1 MARPQGAG
9 NDDHRRR
16 QCSQTPRTR
25 NPLDQRTH
33 AQTKGPGQEID
44 RSRQHLNDKQQ
55 HRQYCPS
62 KNSIPIHV
70 APPPAVASAECIMA
84 RQQPCNKHGYIW
96 AQETPPPAVIAHRF
110 VFCVLEAGMSEKIKK
125 ISTGQ
130 LRVGMFLHD
139 LDCGWMDHPFVRSRF
154 QVTDEAQIQKII
166 DAGIHDV
173 YIDTARGLDV
183 TDAPTAA
190 EVRANIEQK
199 MIEIATQ
206 PTAPIKVDVAS
217 EIGRAK
223 QIKDQASRLVRDVMH
238 DVRLGKAVELEQ
250 VEPMVQT
257 ITESVLRNGGALL
270 TLLRIKNKD
279 DYTFLHSVSV
289 GTLLIAFCRS
299 VDIDTEVT
307 HQAGLG
313 GLLHDTGKAFVPDE
327 VLNKPGR
334 LTEEEFEII
343 KRHPKDGWDV
353 LIKTPEIGEIPRDI
367 TLHHHERID
376 GSGYPDK
383 LPGDKIAT
391 LAKMAAIVDVYDA
404 ITADRCYHKG
414 MSATDALRKLYE
426 WSTFHFEPTLVQ
438 AFMRCVGI
446 YPVGT
451 LVKLE
456 SGKLGVVVEQN
467 GNSLLT
473 PVVKVIFS
481 TKSNGYVE
489 PYLIDLA
496 RPLGSGGGD
505 RIVGHEDP
513 VKWKIDAMR
522 FLST

>member
-1 MARPQGAG
+1 MAE
-9 NDDHRRR
+9 N
-16 QCSQTPRTR
+16 
-25 NPLDQRTH
+25 
-33 AQTKGPGQEID
+33 
-44 RSRQHLNDKQQ
+44 
-55 HRQYCPS
+55 
-62 KNSIPIHV
+62 V
-70 APPPAVASAECIMA
+70 
-84 RQQPCNKHGYIW
+84 
-96 AQETPPPAVIAHRF
+96 
-110 VFCVLEAGMSEKIKK
+110 KK
-125 ISTGQ
+125 ISVDQ
-130 LRVGMFLHD
+130 LRVGMYLHD

-154 QVTDEAQIQKII
+154 LLGDEAQIQKIM
-166 DAGIHDV
+166 DAGIHDC
-173 YIDTARGLDV
+173 YIDTSRGLDV
-183 TDAPTAA
+183 TNAPTAS
-190 EVRANIEQK
+190 EVRADLEKK
-199 MIEIATQ
+199 MLEAVSQ
-206 PTAPIKVDVAS
+206 PAAPLRVDVAS
-217 EIGRAK
+217 EMGRAR

-299 VDIDTEVT
+299 VDIDTET
-307 HQAGLG
+307 TRQAGLG

-353 LIKTPEIGEIPRDI
+353 LCRTPEIEAIPRDI

-383 LPGDKIAT
+383 LPGDQITT

-426 WSTFHFEPTLVQ
+426 WSKFHFEPTLVQ

-467 GNSLLT
+467 AASLLT
-473 PVVKVIFS
+473 PIVKVVFS
-481 TKSNGYVE
+481 SKSNGYVE
-489 PYLIDLA
+489 PYMLDLS

-513 VKWKIDAMR
+513 VKWKIDPMR
-522 FLST
+522 FLAAV